1 MADTCSFPGKCSAN
15 LVTSSSQCPDPTI
28 TGINP
33 ISGPPEGGTT
43 ITITGREL
51 GVTFDE
57 FTSNSIR
64 IGTDQN
70 GAPCTP
76 TDSESF
82 IPGRRIRCITTGGG
96 TIGSKPIQISISS
109 RSGRSYVQFQFVSPQ
124 IVGVVPSRG
133 PRAGGTR
140 LTVNGTDLNIGNV
153 EDTRITL
160 AGGTECIVE

>member
-1 MADTCSFPGKCSAN
+1 MADTCSFTGDCQAT
-15 LVTSSSQCPDPTI
+15 LQTDGSQCPDPTV

-33 ISGPPEGGTT
+33 TSGPPEGGTT

-51 GVTFDE
+51 GVTFDD
-57 FTSNSIR
+57 FTADSII
-64 IGTDQN
+64 IGDDQN
-70 GAPCTP
+70 GVPCTP

-82 IPGRRIRCITTGGG
+82 IPDRRIRCITTGGG
-96 TIGSKPIQISISS
+96 TLGSNAIQISISS
-109 RSGRSYVQFQFVSPQ
+109 RNGMSSVQFQFVSPE

-133 PRAGGTR
+133 PQAGGTR